1 MKNFRLKNAILI
13 LAAAVM
19 FSACEE
25 DDTDSGKLEVVTEQV
40 AATSYTEWVYFSF
53 SEGKIVDVTDPKTS
67 TNWDIGLKRNNFR
80 TNSGA
85 SGNGLGGALDTESVD
100 FDSYFEAP
108 ETGYSVDVEIQA
120 FDFNTMEY
128 YTTTA
133 NEVLDTWGAFTDDMP
148 PTFIPSNKVFVV
160 KTADGK
166 FVKMII
172 LSYYGADGSGYI
184 TFKYVYQPDGSAILE

>member
-13 LAAAVM
+13 LVAAVM